1 MEDKELIFELKK
13 LNQIKPDKEWVVLT
27 KKRILGEEKP
37 SLPYLFLK
45 PAYAFLAL
53 VLILL
58 ISLPVFAQ
66 FSLPGHP
73 LYPIKKIT
81 ERAKSYFVP
90 EKEKP
95 AYQLELVQK
104 RLEELKILAEKNET
118 TKLPSA
124 FKEVKETASQA
135 TKNLVKSKTIDP
147 KVLEKSVEVAK
158 IKKEIENKVLATN
171 LGIEEKEDPIK
182 TMVEIIISDFEGRSL
197 TKEQKEIFEKAKLNY
212 QQGNFE
218 EALIL
223 LKGLSEN
230 R

>member
-1 MEDKELIFELKK
+1 MEDKDLIFELKR

-27 KKRILGEEKP
+27 KKRILGEAKP
-37 SLPYLFLK
+37 SLPYLFFK
-45 PAYAFLAL
+45 PAYAFLTLA
-53 VLILL
+53 LILL

-147 KVLEKSVEVAK
+147 KVIEKSVEVAK

-171 LGIEEKEDPIK
+171 LGIEEKENPIK
-182 TMVEIIISDFEGRSL
+182 AMVEIIISDFEGRSL

-223 LKGLSEN
+223 LQNLSEN

>member
-1 MEDKELIFELKK
+1 MEDKDLIFELKK
-13 LNQIKPDKEWVVLT
+13 LTQIKPDKKWVILT
-27 KKRILGEEKP
+27 KKQILGEEKP

-45 PAYAFLAL
+45 PTYAFLS
-53 VLILL
+53 LILL
-58 ISLPVFAQ
+58 IFISLPICAQ
-66 FSLPGHP
+66 FCLPGHP

-81 ERAKSYFVP
+81 ERARAYFIP
-90 EKEKP
+90 ENEKP
-95 AYQLELVQK
+95 TYELELVQK

-124 FKEVKETASQA
+124 FKEVKETASKA
-135 TKNLVKSKTIDP
+135 TENLVKSKIIDP
-147 KVLEKSVEVAK
+147 KVLEKTVEVAK

-171 LGIEEKEDPIK
+171 LGIEEKEDPVK
-182 TMVEIIISDFEGRSL
+182 TMVEIIISDFETRSL

-223 LKGLSEN
+223 LKNLSEN
-230 R
+230 K

>member
-1 MEDKELIFELKK
+1 MEDKDLIFEIKR

-45 PAYAFLAL
+45 PAYTFLSLA
-53 VLILL
+53 LILL

>member
-1 MEDKELIFELKK
+1 MEDKDLIFELKR

-27 KKRILGEEKP
+27 KKRILGEAKP

-45 PAYAFLAL
+45 PAYAFLTLA
-53 VLILL
+53 LILL

-135 TKNLVKSKTIDP
+135 TKNLVKSKPIDP
-147 KVLEKSVEVAK
+147 KALEKSVEVAK

-223 LKGLSEN
+223 LKSLSEN

>member
-1 MEDKELIFELKK
+1 MEDKNLIFKLKK
-13 LNQIKPDKEWVVLT
+13 LTQIKPEKEWVLLT
-27 KKRILGEEKP
+27 KKRILGEERP

-45 PAYAFLAL
+45 RAYSFLTLAL
-53 VLILL
+53 ILI

-66 FSLPGHP
+66 FSLPGNP

-81 ERAKSYFVP
+81 ERAKSFFVP
-90 EKEKP
+90 ENEKP

-135 TKNLVKSKTIDP
+135 TKNLVKSKPIDP

-182 TMVEIIISDFEGRSL
+182 AMVEIIISDFEGRSL

>member
-1 MEDKELIFELKK
+1 MEDKDLIFELKR

-27 KKRILGEEKP
+27 KKRILGEAKP
-37 SLPYLFLK
+37 SLPYLFFK
-45 PAYAFLAL
+45 PAYAFLTLA
-53 VLILL
+53 LILL

-135 TKNLVKSKTIDP
+135 TKNLVKSKPIDP

-223 LKGLSEN
+223 LQNLSEN